1 MIQLSEEI
9 TKVKGGV
16 SSPKGFEAKG
26 VHCGLRYSKRSRS
39 DYQRSACSQC
49 GGIYAKPFSGSALES
64 DARELKKEA
73 VLQAVIVNSAIANA
87 CTGDQGLKDA
97 YEMRDGFASQLGIE
111 PELVAVSS
119 TGVIGELL
127 DMKKFRRALNSSV
140 KRRQCPEH
148 LKKPF

>member
-1 MIQLSEEI
+1 M
-9 TKVKGGV
+9 
-16 SSPKGFEAKG
+16 
-26 VHCGLRYSKRSRS
+26 
-39 DYQRSACSQC
+39 
-49 GGIYAKPFSGSALES
+49 
-64 DARELKKEA
+64 
-73 VLQAVIVNSAIANA
+73 LQAVIVNSAIANA

-127 DMKKFRRALNSSV
+127 DMKKFKRALNSSV
-140 KRRQCPEH
+140 KRRPYPEH

>member
-1 MIQLSEEI
+1 MTQAS
-9 TKVKGGV
+9 
-16 SSPKGFEAKG
+16 
-26 VHCGLRYSKRSRS
+26 
-39 DYQRSACSQC
+39 
-49 GGIYAKPFSGSALES
+49 
-64 DARELKKEA
+64 LKKEG

-127 DMKKFRRALNSSV
+127 DMKKFKRALNSSV
-140 KRRQCPEH
+140 KRRPCPEH

>member
-9 TKVKGGV
+9 TKIKGGV

-26 VHCGLRYSKRSRS
+26 VHCGLRYSKKISERL
-39 DYQRSACSQC
+39 SAKRLQSVR
-49 GGIYAKPFSGSALES
+49 GIYAEPFSGAAES
-64 DARELKKEA
+64 DASQPEKEG

-127 DMKKFRRALNSSV
+127 DMKNSSG
-140 KRRQCPEH
+140 H
-148 LKKPF
+148 